1 MAAADVLADGTT
13 AASSADIAVATVPA
27 IFCLR
32 NPQPQAEV
40 IVELKD
46 NAAGYNAIGS
56 MTGVG
61 EKQIVLTA
69 AATYRFSRRDK
80 GTGGSCGVFQG

>member
-1 MAAADVLADGTT
+1 MAAADVLADGTA
-13 AASSADIAVATVPA
+13 AASSADVVIATVPA

-32 NPQPQAEV
+32 APQPQAEV

-46 NAAGYNAIGS
+46 NIGGYNAIAS

-61 EKQIVLTA
+61 DKAVVINA